1 MTQAEH
7 TPGIYQSQLMEES
20 YDRLTR
26 ENATMR
32 EALQRIEQRA
42 EREYTVIRGGQE
54 ALPLTK
60 QAWAVVA
67 ELARKMQ

>member
-1 MTQAEH
+1 MTEAEH
-7 TPGIYQSQLMEES
+7 T
-20 YDRLTR
+20 LTR

-32 EALQRIEQRA
+32 EALQRIEKRA

-67 ELARKMQ
+67 ELARKALEGKENDASPE